1 MKVLVVLDSFYPN
14 VDGPIEVVV
23 SVAKKFKEKGFGEME
38 LLVPSYP
45 ETVEVDGI
53 KINRVISVPAG
64 DGYRGALPALSAGVK
79 KLIKK
84 GGFDIIHLHSP
95 FTLGRYALK
104 IGHKCGLP
112 VIFTMHTKFRDEFQR
127 RLKSRLLQK
136 FMMRYIMGC
145 INRCDVVTT
154 VSQGTVDTL
163 GEYGYKNTASVKVI
177 RNATSMPPSAAD
189 TKKTAE
195 LKSSFAENGEIIF
208 SYVGRLAQTKNIQFS
223 LKVLAEVKKRGY
235 GNFKFVIVGSG
246 DYGRTLKK
254 LTEELNLTENVIF
267 AGKITDKKLL
277 ACYYSAFDALLFP
290 SVFDNASI
298 VILEAAA
305 NSLPVITY
313 KGSCSAEKIT
323 NGESG
328 FVWDNDADVWTE
340 NLIKLIN
347 EPDLAKTAGEGA
359 RKHVYAGWDEIT
371 EEYALLYADVLKERT
386 R

>member
-23 SVAKKFKEKGFGEME
+23 SVARKFKEKGYGEME
-38 LLVPSYP
+38 LLVPAYP
-45 ETVEVDGI
+45 EKVEAEGITVH
-53 KINRVISVPAG
+53 RVVSIPAG
-64 DGYRGALPALSAGVK
+64 DGYRGALPAMTRKVK
-79 KLIKK
+79 KLIKE
-84 GGFDIIHLHSP
+84 GGFDLIHLHSP

-127 RLKSRLLQK
+127 RLKSKALQN

-145 INRCDVVTT
+145 INKCDAVTT

-163 GEYGYKNTASVKVI
+163 GEYGYKNTEKVKVI

-189 TKKTAE
+189 ADKTRE
-195 LKSSFAENGEIIF
+195 LKQSFAPNGEFVF

-223 LKVLAEVKKRGY
+223 LKALAEVKKRGY

-246 DYGRTLKK
+246 DYGKALKK
-254 LTEELNLTENVIF
+254 LTEELDLTENVIF

-277 ACYYSAFDALLFP
+277 ACCYSSFDALLFP

-305 NSLPVITY
+305 NSLPVITLR
-313 KGSCSAEKIT
+313 GSCSAEKIT
-323 NGESG
+323 DGESG
-328 FVWDNDADVWTE
+328 FIWDNDADVWTE
-340 NLIKLIN
+340 NMIKLIGN
-347 EPDLAKTAGEGA
+347 PEAAQIAGEGA
-359 RKHVYAGWDEIT
+359 RNKVYAGWDDVT
-371 EEYALLYADVLKERT
+371 EEYALFYADVLKK
-386 R
+386 

>member
-1 MKVLVVLDSFYPN
+1 MKVLIVLDSFYPN

-23 SVAKKFKEKGFGEME
+23 SVARKFKEKGYGEME
-38 LLVPSYP
+38 LLVPDYP
-45 ETVEVDGI
+45 ERVDVEGLTI
-53 KINRVISVPAG
+53 HRVASIPAG
-64 DGYRGALPALSAGVK
+64 DGYRGAMPALTRKVK
-79 KLIKK
+79 KLVKN
-84 GGFDIIHLHSP
+84 GGFDLIHLHSP

-104 IGHKCGLP
+104 LGRRYKIP

-127 RLKSRLLQK
+127 RLKSKALQK

-145 INRCDVVTT
+145 INKCDVVTT

-189 TKKTAE
+189 AEKTAQ
-195 LKSSFAENGEIIF
+195 LKRSFAENGEIIF

-223 LKVLAEVKKRGY
+223 LNALAEVKKRGY

-246 DYGRTLKK
+246 DYGKALKK
-254 LTEELNLTENVIF
+254 LTEELDLTENVIF

-323 NGESG
+323 DGESG
-328 FVWDNDADVWTE
+328 FVWDNDAVVWTE

-347 EPDLAKTAGEGA
+347 NPALTQIAGEGA
-359 RKHVYAGWDEIT
+359 RNKVYAGWDEIT
-371 EEYALLYADVLKERT
+371 EEYALLYADVLKG
-386 R
+386 